1 MNYTDEQIIK
11 VKGMITKLHEFHLCC
26 RTIFGSHNYDFSEFD
41 FDCLHNVIDE
51 ANRLKAEN
59 ERLNS
64 LCTSKDVIISDL
76 NAEVERLKHI
86 LVSFMNEVENWE
98 HKHNIDT
105 SNIPKIAVLGIEKGN
120 ILTQIKSEVG
130 KEFAERLKEKA
141 YVNSLCDMVVNVAT
155 IDSTLKEMEK
165 Q

>member
-11 VKGMITKLHEFHLCC
+11 AKGMITKLHEFHLCC

-76 NAEVERLKHI
+76 NAKNESLNREIKSLESIQEISPEAKH
-86 LVSFMNEVENWE
+86 F
-98 HKHNIDT
+98 IDT
-105 SNIPKIAVLGIEKGN
+105 KADKVISL
-120 ILTQIKSEVG
+120 LTEVIKSQEQIESEAR
-130 KEFAERLKEKA
+130 KKFAERLKMKA
-141 YVNSLCDMVVNVAT
+141 WFDGDYDGYL
-155 IDSTLKEMEK
+155 IDKIDIDNLLEEMEK
-165 Q
+165 